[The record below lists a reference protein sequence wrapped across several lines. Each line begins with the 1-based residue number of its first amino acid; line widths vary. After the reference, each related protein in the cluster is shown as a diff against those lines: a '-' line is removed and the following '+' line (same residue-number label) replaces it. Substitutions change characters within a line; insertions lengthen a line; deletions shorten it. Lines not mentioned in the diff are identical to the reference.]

1 MWDDTLRL
9 KRLQGSICLGI
20 NVRFLF
26 GSVAGCQVRC
36 GHPHCLALQEV
47 NDFNFHSNA
56 PWSLPTLLSK
66 RGLNFAKRG
75 NLALFG
81 AYRARG
87 TGPPSQRVDV
97 DTDVDPNHPAVIQL
111 RCFPACQELGD
122 KKLLALH
129 LKNSGV
135 SMWAPKTF
143 LSLEELETSLQ
154 ANNNLFFLKHAYR
167 ERNEGVSVHLG
178 LEACQRAWLSL
189 PPQDRSAFVAQE
201 EVSDLLLDDE
211 GCKITLRIYILLL
224 VIADEDSHIAL
235 ALARRKF
242 ICRSHPLSYD
252 AKDPDPVRHVHSTL
266 DVFKDVDGFC
276 STTWRY
282 SEAVWPAILEMFQV
296 GLSWLQDHATV
307 SVFNASLQIKADISH
322 SSFQACI
329 NSFLNHFAM
338 PSQDEGA
345 ISSFPIRS

>member
-1 MWDDTLRL
+1 MMRDDTSRL

-20 NVRFLF
+20 NVQ
-26 GSVAGCQVRC
+26 CQVRC

-47 NDFNFHSNA
+47 TDFNFHSNT

-66 RGLNFAKRG
+66 RGLDFAKRG
-75 NLALFG
+75 DLALFG
-81 AYRARG
+81 AYRARA

-97 DTDVDPNHPAVIQL
+97 EDVDPNHPAVIQL
-111 RCFPACQELGD
+111 RCFPACRELGN

-129 LKNSGV
+129 LKNSGA
-135 SMWAPKTF
+135 SIWAPKTF
-143 LSLEELETSLQ
+143 LSIEELESLH

-189 PPQDRSAFVAQE
+189 PAQDRSEFVAQE

-224 VIADEDSHIAL
+224 VFADEDSHIAL

-252 AKDPDPVRHVHSTL
+252 AEDPDPVRHVHSTL

-276 STTWRY
+276 STTWRH
-282 SEAVWPAILEMFQV
+282 SEVVWPAILEMFQV
-296 GLSWLQDHATV
+296 GLSWLQDHATFSGFWCFSSDQERHFSLFFPGLHQPLSQSLRHAFSRWRRDFKFSSPV
-307 SVFNASLQIKADISH
+307 LASL
-322 SSFQACI
+322 
-329 NSFLNHFAM
+329 
-338 PSQDEGA
+338 
-345 ISSFPIRS
+345 